1 MAEEYAEQLFLQ
13 EKPTLT
19 LLAISSFKKT
29 YASVITKEISST
41 FAHTTKI
48 LSKMEEHGL
57 VKFTVEGRVKY
68 VELTEHGMNVVDALK
83 NLIIAIGDKTG
94 EKSIN
99 ASVPS
104 DTSSDTSSD
113 TPSSTSEGSDISSPQ
128 AIQKKIDDL
137 SSKIESIYSKAS
149 ENGEDK
155 DAISLK
161 LGPFNRDIAM
171 IEKMIESSNV
181 QIEVSVINS
190 LNDVRARIE
199 SIIN

>member
-13 EKPTLT
+13 EKPTLA

-57 VKFTVEGRVKY
+57 VEFTVEGRVKY

-83 NLIIAIGDKTG
+83 NLIIAIG
-94 EKSIN
+94 EESSAKSIN

-104 DTSSDTSSD
+104 DTPPSTSEDSD
-113 TPSSTSEGSDISSPQ
+113 TPSQT
-128 AIQKKIDDL
+128 IQKKIDQL
-137 SSKIESIYSKAS
+137 SSKIESIYNAAS

-171 IEKMIESSNV
+171 IEKMIESSND
-181 QIEVSVINS
+181 QIDESVINS
-190 LNDVRARIE
+190 INGVHARIE
-199 SIIN
+199 SIINQ

>member
-57 VKFTVEGRVKY
+57 VEFTVEGRVKY

-83 NLIIAIGDKTG
+83 NLIIAIGEESG
-94 EKSIN
+94 AKSIN
-99 ASVPS
+99 ASV
-104 DTSSDTSSD
+104 SSD
-113 TPSSTSEGSDISSPQ
+113 TPSSTSKGSDASSQ
-128 AIQKKIDDL
+128 SIQQNIDRL
-137 SSKIESIYSKAS
+137 SSKIESIYDEASK
-149 ENGEDK
+149 NGADK

-171 IEKMIESSNV
+171 IEKMVESSND
-181 QIEVSVINS
+181 QIDESVINS
-190 LNDVRARIE
+190 LNDVCSRIE
-199 SIIN
+199 SIINQ

>member
-13 EKPTLT
+13 EKPTLA

-57 VKFTVEGRVKY
+57 VEFTVEGRVKY
-68 VELTEHGMNVVDALK
+68 VELTEHGMNVVNALK
-83 NLIIAIGDKTG
+83 SLIIAIGEESG
-94 EKSIN
+94 AKSIN

-104 DTSSDTSSD
+104 DKPSSTSKESDTSS
-113 TPSSTSEGSDISSPQ
+113 Q
-128 AIQKKIDDL
+128 AIQQNIDRL
-137 SSKIESIYSKAS
+137 SSKIESIYDEASK
-149 ENGEDK
+149 NGADK

-171 IEKMIESSNV
+171 IEKMVESSND
-181 QIEVSVINS
+181 QIDESVINS
-190 LNDVRARIE
+190 LNDVRSRIE
-199 SIIN
+199 SIINQ

>member
-83 NLIIAIGDKTG
+83 NLIIAIGDKSG

-99 ASVPS
+99 IN
-104 DTSSDTSSD
+104 TSEPSD
-113 TPSSTSEGSDISSPQ
+113 TPSSTSEGSDTSLSPQ
-128 AIQKKIDDL
+128 DIQKKIDNL
-137 SSKIESIYSKAS
+137 SSKIESIYSKAT

-171 IEKMIESSNV
+171 IEKMIGSSND
-181 QIEVSVINS
+181 QIDESVINS

>member
-13 EKPTLT
+13 EKPTLA

-57 VKFTVEGRVKY
+57 VEFTVEGRVKY

-83 NLIIAIGDKTG
+83 NLIIAIGEG
-94 EKSIN
+94 SVAKSAN
-99 ASVPS
+99 ASVLS
-104 DTSSDTSSD
+104 G
-113 TPSSTSEGSDISSPQ
+113 TPSSTSEDLDASSQ

-137 SSKIESIYSKAS
+137 SSKIESIYGAAS

-171 IEKMIESSNV
+171 IKKVIDSSND
-181 QIEVSVINS
+181 QINESVINS

-199 SIIN
+199 SIINQ

>member
-13 EKPTLT
+13 EKPTLA

-57 VKFTVEGRVKY
+57 VEFTVEGRVKY

-83 NLIIAIGDKTG
+83 NLIIAIGDESG
-94 EKSIN
+94 EKNIN
-99 ASVPS
+99 VSVPS
-104 DTSSDTSSD
+104 DT
-113 TPSSTSEGSDISSPQ
+113 PLSTSEGSDTSSPQ
-128 AIQKKIDDL
+128 DIQKKIDNL
-137 SSKIESIYSKAS
+137 SSKIESIYSTAS

-155 DAISLK
+155 NTISLK

-171 IEKMIESSNV
+171 IEKTIKSSNV
-181 QIEVSVINS
+181 QIDESVINS